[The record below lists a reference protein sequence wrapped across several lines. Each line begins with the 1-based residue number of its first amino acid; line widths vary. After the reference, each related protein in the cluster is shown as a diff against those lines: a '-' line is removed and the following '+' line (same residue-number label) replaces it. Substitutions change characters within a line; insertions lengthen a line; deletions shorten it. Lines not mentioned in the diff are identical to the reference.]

1 MTITGSRAS
10 ADAFPE
16 SLDLIAR
23 GLIRY
28 PSVGSRFGL
37 AEAPDVFARLGAD
50 PSALHKAVF
59 VTEPA

>member
-1 MTITGSRAS
+1 MTILGSRAS

-16 SLDLIAR
+16 SLELIAR
-23 GLIRY
+23 GADPLPGGRHALR
-28 PSVGSRFGL
+28 PRRGAR
-37 AEAPDVFARLGAD
+37 VFARLDAD